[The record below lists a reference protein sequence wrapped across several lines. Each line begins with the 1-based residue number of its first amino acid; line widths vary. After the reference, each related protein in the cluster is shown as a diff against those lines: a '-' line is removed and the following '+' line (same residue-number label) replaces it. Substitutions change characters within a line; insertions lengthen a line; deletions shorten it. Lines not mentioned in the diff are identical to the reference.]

1 MRIHRA
7 AGPNSWVVM
16 KANPKSIGGGL
27 HEMVAP
33 NTRFRIQ
40 VEAEGCRVYKS
51 DELDPPAPGSMLEV
65 QLERLNHLRGRV
77 VADGK
82 AVAGAKV
89 SSFTDVGDAVLT
101 VNGFRSLHKPIEAA
115 TTITDDDGTF
125 ELAYEGEDSLWIRAE
140 FAGFAAAE
148 LEPVAPATSPVLVLE
163 LRPRRIHRGRRH
175 PPRRCGRR
183 GTIVGIS
190 RCDGFPRTQRAAAGG
205 QFRFDNLTPGPWQVM
220 RRDQDFDPT
229 SLRLSTSRSP
239 GTPLE
244 WSCEVSDGRTTRFDL
259 DLSRP

>member
-1 MRIHRA
+1 
-7 AGPNSWVVM
+7 
-16 KANPKSIGGGL
+16 
-27 HEMVAP
+27 
-33 NTRFRIQ
+33 
-40 VEAEGCRVYKS
+40 VYKS

-163 LRPRRIHRGRRH
+163 LVRGGSIEGVVIL
-175 PPRRCGRR
+175 PDGVDAE